1 MRARGARAPARVIVQ
16 LIFPTSITD
25 KKSTS
30 LHHYFYMLKFLHVKI
45 FTWYQNE
52 GTSSGNYRYEYTADT
67 DSWTKLWWLHY
78 HQPEHV
84 RACLG
89 SAALRGGYDDDSIL
103 RLTRDD

>member
-1 MRARGARAPARVIVQ
+1 MIN
-16 LIFPTSITD
+16 
-25 KKSTS
+25 
-30 LHHYFYMLKFLHVKI
+30 KFLSPLELWNVLPA
-45 FTWYQNE
+45 TSRGRRYPTGYRNE
-52 GTSSGNYRYEYTADT
+52 GSGNYRYEYTADT
-67 DSWTKLWWLHY
+67 DSWIKLRWIHY

>member
-1 MRARGARAPARVIVQ
+1 MDRTGQGVLPPAATTAARGISLVRVR
-16 LIFPTSITD
+16 D
-25 KKSTS
+25 
-30 LHHYFYMLKFLHVKI
+30 
-45 FTWYQNE
+45 
-52 GTSSGNYRYEYTADT
+52 RTADT
-67 DSWTKLWWLHY
+67 DSWTKLRWIHY